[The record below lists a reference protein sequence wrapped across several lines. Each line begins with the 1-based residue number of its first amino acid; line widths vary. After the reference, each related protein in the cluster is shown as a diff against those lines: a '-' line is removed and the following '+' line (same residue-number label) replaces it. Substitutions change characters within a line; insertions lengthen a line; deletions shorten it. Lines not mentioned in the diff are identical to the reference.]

1 MQFILI
7 LLACY
12 AGVLYYLFNYAA
24 VVLQEEWDIDR
35 RWLLKKAGCILGA
48 WVLLSALNYLLLLL
62 NAEFL
67 GRSEFIFINVFCG
80 AVGFSA
86 GLGFFADRRIFSA
99 VISLLYLFD
108 LFQFN
113 RFAAAVTGDSLQDSG
128 IGWGGMFS
136 LFINFAVF
144 ALTLLADHFISL
156 EEPENKFW

>member
-24 VVLQEEWDIDR
+24 GVLQEEWDIDR
-35 RWLLKKAGCILGA
+35 RSLLKKAGCILGV
-48 WVLLSALNYLLLLL
+48 WVLLSALNYLLLLF

-67 GRSEFIFINVFCG
+67 SRGELIFINVFCG
-80 AVGFSA
+80 AVAFSA

-113 RFAAAVTGDSLQDSG
+113 RFAAAMTGDSLQDSG
-128 IGWGGMFS
+128 IGWGGMVS
-136 LFINFAVF
+136 LFINFAAF
-144 ALTLLADHFISL
+144 ALALLADHFISL
-156 EEPENKFW
+156 EEPGNEF